1 MKYKV
6 SFYESLEHLLTER
19 KANFVHKLKGL
30 TTKMINELMKK
41 ISQMYDFQGTTG
53 DKLVQFLL
61 TMTKDRERRTEE
73 VYLSIPVNGK
83 DIPVNFRFICRHAG
97 LREFNIWTTGACH
110 MMGSFY
116 GGRKLHSISVTVNFT
131 LNEETAKNTENI
143 QSRLINEIQHTV
155 VHELAHAHDEH
166 LEDETDDYKEG
177 AKSSNEDLKFLNYYL
192 KPTEIRS
199 HLNQVFKSV
208 AAVRHVSPKRVVK
221 NFYKNADKAA
231 NHEEDPIPFTQ
242 DKKDRLR
249 KGYANMV
256 DLDNSRP
263 SYDLAVKGLHEIIS
277 SSFRTK
283 LPKSQ
288 RQFIIDYQIAF
299 SRDFNP
305 KMKERYYDKLFQGYE
320 VPSLEQMNSMFEEV
334 KSVFRGTVRI
344 YNALKKKY
352 YSKNSYYEDKWLR
365 IENLFKEWED
375 VMWDNPKM
383 TAAMKSN
390 DPKKLKKAAKDTFD
404 LFKTEMGVDKAT
416 LDADA
421 ARRRPFQRG
430 NIFR

>member
-1 MKYKV
+1 MKYRV
-6 SFYESLEHLLTER
+6 YFYESLEHLLTER

-41 ISQMYDFQGTTG
+41 ISQTHSFRGTTG
-53 DKLVQFLL
+53 EKLVQFLL
-61 TMTKDRERRTEE
+61 SMTKDNSKRIKE
-73 VYLSIPVNGK
+73 VNFSIPINGK
-83 DIPVNFRFICRHAG
+83 TVPVYFRFICRHAG
-97 LREFNIWTTGACH
+97 LKGFNIWASGACH
-110 MMGSFY
+110 MMNSYRGS
-116 GGRKLHSISVTVNFT
+116 RKLHSISVTVNFI
-131 LNEETAKNTENI
+131 LNEETAENTEEI
-143 QSRLINEIQHTV
+143 QSKLIDEIQHTV

-166 LEDETDDYKEG
+166 LDDESDDYKEG
-177 AKSSNEDLKFLNYYL
+177 VKSTNEDLKFLNYYL

-208 AAVRHVSPKRVVK
+208 AAVRHVTPKRFIK
-221 NFYKNADKAA
+221 NFYKNADKDA
-231 NHEEDPIPFTQ
+231 NLEEDPIPFTQ

-256 DLDNSRP
+256 ANDNSRP
-263 SYDLAVKGLHEIIS
+263 SYDLAIKGLHEIIS
-277 SSFRTK
+277 KSFSSK

-288 RQFIIDYQIAF
+288 RQFMIDYQIAF
-299 SRDFNP
+299 SRDFSP
-305 KMKERYYDKLFQGYE
+305 KMKERYFDKLFQGYE

-352 YSKNSYYEDKWLR
+352 YTKNSYHEDKWSR

-383 TAAMKSN
+383 AAAMKSN
-390 DPKKLKKAAKDTFD
+390 DPKKLKKATKDTFN
-404 LFKTEMGVDKAT
+404 LFKVEMGIDKAT
-416 LDADA
+416 IDADA
-421 ARRRPFQRG
+421 TRRHPL
-430 NIFR
+430 